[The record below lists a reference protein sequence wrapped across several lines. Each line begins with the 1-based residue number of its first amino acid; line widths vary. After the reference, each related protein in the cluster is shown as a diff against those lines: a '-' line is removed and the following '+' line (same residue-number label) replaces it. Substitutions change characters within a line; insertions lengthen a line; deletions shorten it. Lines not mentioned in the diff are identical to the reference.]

1 MINILLI
8 LFSMTARQPAL
19 CWPASGF
26 NKHLE
31 STTMDIHEQ
40 RFFFF
45 TAAEAATAA
54 VITAA
59 TGRWCGGGCSDANPS
74 QIIDLSIMIT
84 MKY

>member
-8 LFSMTARQPAL
+8 VQHDRQPAL
-19 CWPASGF
+19 CGPASGF

-40 RFFFF
+40 RFVFF

-59 TGRWCGGGCSDANPS
+59 TGRWCGGGRSDANPS
-74 QIIDLSIMIT
+74 EIIDLTIMIT